1 MNLWSMDLVYFD
13 HVDVDVDVGVDV
25 DVDGHDNVDISHVGS
40 NDVHVNSGISFTGVG
55 CDWC

>member
-13 HVDVDVDVGVDV
+13 HVDVDVGV

>member
-1 MNLWSMDLVYFD
+1 MNLWSMDLVYCD
-13 HVDVDVDVGVDV
+13 HVDVDVGVDV

-40 NDVHVNSGISFTGVG
+40 NDVHVKSGISFIGVG